1 MMKDPLFLQRNGG
14 FFVLDALRLCAV
26 SSEKSGQHERKKTH
40 GRTSHSAGGADPQ
53 CPCPQPQEH

>member
-26 SSEKSGQHERKKTH
+26 
-40 GRTSHSAGGADPQ
+40 
-53 CPCPQPQEH
+53 